1 MTIFFPFIPT
11 PQCLQAKVDDVNSF
25 IINASLGIFCSAIV
39 IIITYTGAYQLE
51 KRKIIGQIQF
61 YCTKYIEELSNLIP
75 LLTRLEGGEVK
86 ANVPEIIEKI
96 KFSSDVHNV
105 VTQLLEIYDERL
117 LTVDGFYP
125 FMRKNAANLDV
136 HHLMCRLA
144 KFNYSI
150 QFFDAVNKKYNN
162 PIYAAE
168 LKPEQYSDDELRKH
182 INIIMQINNDDYE
195 KFMYLFKKLNEKR
208 SFSSVF
214 NRDWE
219 ERCS

>member
-1 MTIFFPFIPT
+1 M
-11 PQCLQAKVDDVNSF
+11 
-25 IINASLGIFCSAIV
+25 
-39 IIITYTGAYQLE
+39 
-51 KRKIIGQIQF
+51 
-61 YCTKYIEELSNLIP
+61 
-75 LLTRLEGGEVK
+75 K
-86 ANVPEIIEKI
+86 ANVPVIIEKI
-96 KFSSDVHNV
+96 KFISDVHNV

-208 SFSSVF
+208 RFSSVF